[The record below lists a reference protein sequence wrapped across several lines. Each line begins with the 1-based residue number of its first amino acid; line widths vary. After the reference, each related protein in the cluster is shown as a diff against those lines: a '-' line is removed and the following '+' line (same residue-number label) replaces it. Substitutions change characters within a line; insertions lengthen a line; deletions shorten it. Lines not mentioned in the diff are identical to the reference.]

1 MKLTLKIT
9 IGCLLS
15 ASFFV
20 SCNPETE
27 KAEAMPLVKKKVVK
41 KVWKQEDM
49 ESSELAVLMRAMW
62 DSSMVRKKQI
72 MSGEYANA
80 YADLFNELHTAEA
93 TKVKDNIELF
103 NSFADVFQEN
113 MKQVDAAAPGPPQ
126 KEAFNN
132 LVSTCVGC
140 HQNYCQGPIPKIKQ
154 LYIKDEASN

>member
-1 MKLTLKIT
+1 MKSILTAIL
-9 IGCLLS
+9 GCLLS

-20 SCNPETE
+20 SCNQEIEKTE
-27 KAEAMPLVKKKVVK
+27 DKPATKKKVVK
-41 KVWKQEDM
+41 KVWKQEEM
-49 ESSELAVLMRAMW
+49 ESSELAVLMRDMW

-72 MSGEYANA
+72 ISGENVNA

-93 TKVKDNIELF
+93 TKVKDNVELF

-126 KEAFNN
+126 REAFNN